1 MVYHGLKTDLYELT
15 MAQIYLDKGLTERAV
30 FSLYVRKLPK
40 ERNFLVVGGVNKLLE
55 ELNDFKF
62 SREELLYLKSLNLF
76 KDWFLDWL
84 ESFSFEGNIY
94 AIPEGRIVFHEEP
107 LVQIEADLPTAQIL
121 ETFVMN
127 RVHIGTVLAS
137 KAARIYSVARDK
149 ILVDFGCRRAHGFE
163 AANVA
168 AYSAIIT
175 GWHATSNLEAGKLYN
190 LPVSGTMAHSYV
202 MVLGEEEAFKEFYKH
217 YPDKAVYLIDTYD
230 VIKAAE
236 LTLKLAKKGFKPIG
250 VRIDSG
256 DIPTLVKKV
265 REILDKNGFTDIKI
279 IVSGGV
285 DEYSIERWREL
296 PVDGYGVGTKFV
308 TSADRPYLD
317 MAYKLTE
324 YAGQPKFKLS
334 EGKKTYPFKKQVFRF
349 YSGGKFH
356 YDFVTKYGTEVEGE
370 PLVEK
375 VMENGKLLKEREN
388 WQIAR
393 ERFLSDFERL
403 PEHLKTLQKGEY
415 EVQIDPQL
423 EPENYIK
430 TG

>member
-15 MAQIYLDKGLTERAV
+15 MAQIYLDKGLTKRAV

-40 ERNFLVVGGVNKLLE
+40 ERNFLVVGGVNRLLE
-55 ELNDFKF
+55 ELTNFKF
-62 SREELLYLKSLNLF
+62 SKEELLYLKSLKLF

-84 ESFSFEGNIY
+84 EAFSFNGNIY
-94 AIPEGRIVFHEEP
+94 AIPEGRIVFYEEP
-107 LVQIEADLPTAQIL
+107 IVQIEADLPTAQIL
-121 ETFVMN
+121 ETFVIN

-137 KAARIYSVARDK
+137 KAARIYSVAQDK

-168 AYSAIIT
+168 AYCALLA
-175 GWHATSNLEAGKLYN
+175 GWHATSNLEAGKLYD

-217 YPDKAVYLIDTYD
+217 YPDRAIYLIDTYD

-236 LTLKLAKKGFKPIG
+236 LTLELAKKGYKPIG

-265 REILDKNGFTDIKI
+265 RELLDRNGFTDIKI

-285 DEYSIERWREL
+285 DEYVIERWKEL
-296 PVDGYGVGTKFV
+296 PIDGYGVGTKFV
-308 TSADRPYLD
+308 TSSDRPYLD
-317 MAYKLTE
+317 MAYKLVE

-334 EGKKTYPFKKQVFRF
+334 EGKRTYPFKKQVFRF

-375 VMENGKLLKEREN
+375 IMEKGQLLKEKEN
-388 WQIAR
+388 WKIAR

-423 EPENYIK
+423 EPVDGYSNR
-430 TG
+430 